1 MTTATRVE
9 AAAMM
14 RASWWKVREPAIAF
28 SDVGRT
34 VRDMVSVG
42 REAGVYGGKTYSAAH
57 LALNC
62 MSC

>member
-42 REAGVYGGKTYSAAH
+42 REAGVYGGRRTPQRI
-57 LALNC
+57 
-62 MSC
+62 